1 MRLLNKTILYYLL
14 AMIPLLAIAGFYMF
28 NKFSDE
34 LDQRSDNELINDE
47 IQWIRYIRA
56 EAMNGTT
63 FFLKTPDL
71 AIFPVDAAATE
82 FPSIS
87 DSYSYN
93 QELNINT
100 PYRVLSHVVSING
113 VSYQLMIR
121 KSQEQKIVL
130 VRNLTRM
137 MVLVFIGLFIATL
150 IFNWLISERLW
161 KPFRASLNKIK
172 SVELQKMEAIHFEE
186 TNTREFNEL
195 NASLNY
201 MTRRMHRDYVN
212 MKEFTENA
220 AHEMQTPIAVVQSKL
235 ELLLQDSNLHNEQA
249 DSIAQ
254 ASEALNRLSK
264 LNQGLLLLAKI
275 ENNQFESV
283 EQVDLAG
290 VMQKYL
296 RQFDELIKDKQ
307 LVVTA
312 DLQKS
317 FLVKLHP
324 FLADSLASNLLGNAI
339 KYNLPGGTLVL
350 TSTGNTLSIEN
361 SSAGGA
367 LDTNTLFQR
376 FHSSNGQDD
385 SSNGLG
391 LAIVKK
397 IAENNGLNV
406 SYKNT
411 NARHVFTIQAV
422 HQ

>member
-1 MRLLNKTILYYLL
+1 MKLLSKTIWYYLL

-28 NKFSDE
+28 SKFSDE
-34 LDQRSDNELINDE
+34 LDQRSDNELISDE

-63 FFLKTPDL
+63 FYLKTPDL
-71 AIFPVDAAATE
+71 SIFPVDAGATE
-82 FPSIS
+82 FPTIS

-113 VSYQLMIR
+113 INYQLMIR
-121 KSQEQKIVL
+121 KSQEQKIAL

-137 MVLVFIGLFIATL
+137 MLMVFIGLFIATL

-186 TNTREFNEL
+186 TNIKEFNEL
-195 NASLNY
+195 NSSLNY
-201 MTRRMHRDYVN
+201 MTRRMYRDYVN

-220 AHEMQTPIAVVQSKL
+220 AHEMQTPIAIVQSKL
-235 ELLLQDSNLHNEQA
+235 ELLLQDSNLHDEQA
-249 DSIAQ
+249 ASIAQ

-275 ENNQFESV
+275 ENNQFESA
-283 EQVDLAG
+283 EQVDLTA
-290 VMQKYL
+290 VFLKYL

-307 LVVTA
+307 LVVDA

-317 FLVKLHP
+317 FLVQLHP

-339 KYNLPGGTLVL
+339 KYNIPGGALQII
-350 TSTGNTLSIEN
+350 TSDHDLIIEN
-361 SSAGGA
+361 SSNTGA
-367 LDTNTLFQR
+367 LNHDTLFER
-376 FHSSNGQDD
+376 FHSSTAKDI

-391 LAIVKK
+391 LAIVRK
-397 IAENNGLNV
+397 IAENHGLKVRYEFRNE
-406 SYKNT
+406 
-411 NARHVFTIQAV
+411 RHRFSIEKE
-422 HQ
+422 

>member
-34 LDQRSDNELINDE
+34 LDQRSDNELIHDE

-56 EAMNGTT
+56 ESMNGTT

-71 AIFPVDAAATE
+71 AISPVDAPSTE
-82 FPSIS
+82 FPTIT

-93 QELNINT
+93 EELNINT
-100 PYRVLSHVVSING
+100 PYRVLSHVVLING
-113 VSYQLMIR
+113 LSYQLMIR

-137 MVLVFIGLFIATL
+137 MLLVFLGLFIATFV
-150 IFNWLISERLW
+150 FNWLISERLW

-172 SVELQKMEAIHFEE
+172 SAELQKMEAIHFEE

-201 MTRRMHRDYVN
+201 MTGKMYRDYLN

-235 ELLLQDSNLHNEQA
+235 ELLLQDSNLHDEQA
-249 DSIAQ
+249 SSISQ

-275 ENNQFESV
+275 ENNQFEPT
-283 EQVDLAG
+283 EQVDLTS
-290 VMQKYL
+290 VLKKYL
-296 RQFDELIKDKQ
+296 QQFDELIKDKNLQ
-307 LVVTA
+307 VRS
-312 DLQKS
+312 DLQNNIK
-317 FLVKLHP
+317 VYIHP
-324 FLADSLASNLLGNAI
+324 
-339 KYNLPGGTLVL
+339 
-350 TSTGNTLSIEN
+350 
-361 SSAGGA
+361 
-367 LDTNTLFQR
+367 
-376 FHSSNGQDD
+376 
-385 SSNGLG
+385 
-391 LAIVKK
+391 
-397 IAENNGLNV
+397 
-406 SYKNT
+406 
-411 NARHVFTIQAV
+411 
-422 HQ
+422 